1 MIRFLIQ
8 IAVFLGSAAVG
19 LLVASM
25 TINGVNV
32 KALGFI
38 SAVVIYAVIQAV
50 ITPFLMKIAAKKASA
65 FLGGTGLV
73 ATFLALLA
81 ASQISN
87 GLTIRGGVT
96 TWVSVTLVVWL
107 VTAVATLMLPYL
119 LVKAGVQRVKE
130 NRS

>member
-8 IAVFLGSAAVG
+8 IAVFLASAAVG

-25 TINGVNV
+25 VIEGVNV

-50 ITPFLMKIAAKKASA
+50 ITPFLMKVAAKKASA

-73 ATFLALLA
+73 ATFLALLT
-81 ASQISN
+81 ASMISD
-87 GLTIRGGVT
+87 GLTISGGVT
-96 TWVSVTLVVWL
+96 TWIQATLVVWL
-107 VTAVATLMLPYL
+107 VTAVATLMLPFL
-119 LVKAGVQRVKE
+119 LVKAGVQRVRE